1 MEKLHSNMYRITK
14 MCSNCPFRN
23 DEHAI
28 HLSEGRLDGIK
39 KALLRRENFV
49 CHKTV
54 YSDDKNQKRL
64 MCAGAY
70 EFLISEEKPNQ
81 IMQIAERLGVEKHI
95 YQKDIECL

>member
-1 MEKLHSNMYRITK
+1 MEKLHSNMYRIIK

-28 HLSEGRLDGIK
+28 LLADGRLDSIK
-39 KALLRRENFV
+39 TSLLNGENFT

-54 YSDDKNQKRL
+54 YSEDPNK

-70 EFLISEEKPNQ
+70 EFLVKEDRPNQ
-81 IMQIAERLGVEKHI
+81 IMQLADRLGVEK
-95 YQKDIECL
+95 LPF